1 VNLPNYFLADLP
13 PEAVLSPAMVTEACQ
28 TLKRNRAQYLA
39 QRSTDNLVGVL
50 CDVAEAWLKPDN
62 AFRRLALEQTWNA
75 GLRHGANGI
84 MGNAVPEA
92 GAPGPVFSRATL
104 EKGLDNFFHQF
115 TPENF
120 HALLVQELGDAVSVT
135 GDGCHVTSEAV
146 SPRHSPA
153 EPKLP
158 SEGWSPVTRHFW
170 RGPELLVHI
179 TAGNLPN
186 PALMSIVLGLL
197 TRSAQFVK
205 CAHGAEFL
213 PRLFAHSI
221 YAADAKLGACLEIAE
236 WRGGNAG
243 LETALF
249 AEADCVTA
257 TGSDE
262 TLAAIRARL
271 PVKTRFLG
279 YGHRVS
285 FGFVAHEVLSG
296 SYTRQIVSR
305 ATDDVVAWNQLGCLS
320 PHVVYVQTGGEVS
333 PEKFAELLADELER
347 REQTEPRGALP
358 AEHAA
363 AIASRRGIYEVR
375 AAHSPETTQHW
386 CSRNSTA
393 WTVVYEADARFQLS
407 CLNRFIYVKGVRD
420 LTEALQSAEMVRGQ
434 VSTVGLAGPEH
445 KQEELAVQLARWGVT
460 RVCPLGWMQNP
471 PLTWRH
477 DGRPALG
484 DLVTWMD
491 MEMG

>member
-1 VNLPNYFLADLP
+1 MILPNYFLADLP
-13 PEAVLSPAMVTEACQ
+13 PEATLSPAMVTEACR
-28 TLKRNRAQYLA
+28 TLKRNRARYLA
-39 QRSTDNLVGVL
+39 QRSTHGLVRVL
-50 CDVAEAWLKPDN
+50 CGVAEAWLKPDN
-62 AFRRLALEQTWNA
+62 AFRRLALES
-75 GLRHGANGI
+75 G
-84 MGNAVPEA
+84 PEKT
-92 GAPGPVFSRATL
+92 GFSQATL
-104 EKGLDNFFHQF
+104 QKGLDNLFHQF

-120 HALLVQELGDAVSVT
+120 HALLVQELGDAQGLDRFVESGNREKSNRAALV
-135 GDGCHVTSEAV
+135 V
-146 SPRHSPA
+146 
-153 EPKLP
+153 
-158 SEGWSPVTRHFW
+158 
-170 RGPELLVHI
+170 GPELLVHI

-205 CAHGAEFL
+205 CASDSTFL

-221 YAADAKLGACLEIAE
+221 YDADAKLGACLEIAE
-236 WRGGNAG
+236 WRGGNAD

-249 AEADCVTA
+249 GEADCVTA

-285 FGFVAHEVLSG
+285 FGFVAHKVLSG
-296 SYTRQIVSR
+296 IHTRQIVSR
-305 ATDDVVAWNQLGCLS
+305 TTDDVVAWNQLGCLS
-320 PHVVYVQTGGEVS
+320 PHVIYVQTGGEVS

-347 REQTEPRGALP
+347 REQTEPRGELP

-407 CLNRFIYVKGVRD
+407 CLNRFIYVKPVRD
-420 LTEALQSAEMVRGQ
+420 LAEALQYAETIRGQ
-434 VSTVGLAGPEH
+434 VSTVGLGVPEH
-445 KQEELAVQLARWGVT
+445 KLEELATQLARWGAT
-460 RVCPLGWMQNP
+460 RVCPLGRMQNP

-484 DLVTWMD
+484 DLVTWAD
-491 MEMG
+491 LEM